1 LNSLQRDQL
10 HQEGGFDM
18 ANIIRRENN
27 NNEVARTTGSDYR
40 WDPFRMM
47 DAFLRWDPFRGDTG
61 SLFSH
66 GGEFTPRFD
75 IKETK
80 AAYVIKADLPG
91 LNEEDVNVSVTGHQL
106 TVSGRRE
113 QEQRNED
120 DQFYTVERSA
130 GSFARTFSLPD
141 AVDPDAVKAD
151 MRNGVLTLE
160 IPKRP
165 EAQPKK
171 IAIGR
176 TGGGNGDKPK
186 S

>member
-1 LNSLQRDQL
+1 
-10 HQEGGFDM
+10 M

-27 NNEVARTTGSDYR
+27 NNEVARTTGADYR

-61 SLFSH
+61 SLFTH

-80 AAYVIKADLPG
+80 TAYVIKADVPG
-91 LNEEDVNVSVTGHQL
+91 LNEEDVNVSMTGHQL

-113 QEQRNED
+113 QEHRNED
-120 DQFYTVERSA
+120 DQFFAVERSA

-141 AVDPDAVKAD
+141 VVDADAVKAE
-151 MRNGVLTLE
+151 MKNGVLTVE
-160 IPKRP
+160 VPKRP
-165 EAQPKK
+165 EAQPRKVN
-171 IAIGR
+171 I
-176 TGGGNGDKPK
+176 GGGTSSDDGKGQA
-186 S
+186 